1 MPYPVGTSSILPGN
15 LSFVVVAAAGA
26 SSNAVRVDHMGG
38 RWGNQARVSQYGAS
52 DSASIREIANK
63 FFVDFTCTV
72 AEDVVDIE
80 TLLVLGNRM
89 DIYVKRSSGA
99 TTYDKLADCVLTT
112 EDKDVP
118 ESGDAHRTISLRWGG
133 GVFTPDVAAGT
144 VPTLA

>member
-1 MPYPVGTSSILPGN
+1 MPYPVATSSILPGN
-15 LSFVVVAAAGA
+15 QSFIVVAAAGA
-26 SSNAVRVDHMGG
+26 ASNAVRVDHMGG

-52 DSASIREIANK
+52 DSSYIREIANK
-63 FFVDFTCTV
+63 FSMEFTCTA

-99 TTYDKLADCVLTT
+99 TTYDKLADCVMTVQ
-112 EDKDVP
+112 DKDVP

-133 GVFTPDVAAGT
+133 GTFTPDVASGT